1 MNDVISLRYG
11 RKELVESYTDLSVP
25 AFIEHK
31 YSAKDNFKSLRWM
44 IDRKVDLRDFRLKVD
59 GVCDRGRVL
68 QRILLMSEKAE
79 IATYFLTKCEVKNTE
94 VTDKK
99 VTDKF
104 GNDSST
110 LIMASGLGYTD
121 VVRALLN
128 RGANVDHANAIGD
141 TVLLGASEKGHLD
154 TVLLLVDREAAVDH
168 ANNDGGTALI

>member
-1 MNDVISLRYG
+1 MDQKHEKLIAELYWRNFQEPRKLELALRRCSQKFAIIFDYKDNIRLNDVISLRYG

-79 IATYFLTKCEVKNTE
+79 IATYFLTKCKVKNTE

-99 VTDKF
+99 
-104 GNDSST
+104 
-110 LIMASGLGYTD
+110 
-121 VVRALLN
+121 
-128 RGANVDHANAIGD
+128 
-141 TVLLGASEKGHLD
+141 GH
-154 TVLLLVDREAAVDH
+154 
-168 ANNDGGTALI
+168 G